1 MEQEKSPV
9 QEKNWVSWNKLK
21 KLPTSWRRKLR
32 NDKSN
37 HYLSFMTL
45 LSYLYL
51 STSELPPNRNIYYTF
66 KYYSKNQK
74 PPIGASEN
82 YYWKNTFYFNNT
94 KSGRKY
100 QIKLTKRSLISNPR
114 LKAPTRVGKKKKKA
128 AQTLSRSQPVR
139 ILFLGPISHSLV
151 QTACVFAEW
160 KVFID
165 AFPSRNL
172 GVHQLRPK
180 TKMVEEG
187 T

>member
-1 MEQEKSPV
+1 MGHRASDLVFVWGLLYK
-9 QEKNWVSWNKLK
+9 KVSSVRCYAFEERDDLTTVLSNFNKQS
-21 KLPTSWRRKLR
+21 TTQSTHTRR
-32 NDKSN
+32 
-37 HYLSFMTL
+37 
-45 LSYLYL
+45 
-51 STSELPPNRNIYYTF
+51 E
-66 KYYSKNQK
+66 
-74 PPIGASEN
+74 
-82 YYWKNTFYFNNT
+82 
-94 KSGRKY
+94 
-100 QIKLTKRSLISNPR
+100 
-114 LKAPTRVGKKKKKA
+114 KKKKA

-139 ILFLGPISHSLV
+139 ILFLWPISHSLV